1 MANVLN
7 YSLEA
12 AARTRRSPDVRVVAA
27 RKDDAP
33 AILLPSENVVSAS
46 FTRRP
51 FLRAMTR
58 NPSCLRPPVDVAS
71 ITLPEVTS
79 EFI

>member
-46 FTRRP
+46 RPGGSDMMSATLRR
-51 FLRAMTR
+51 A
-58 NPSCLRPPVDVAS
+58 AAG
-71 ITLPEVTS
+71 
-79 EFI
+79 

>member
-1 MANVLN
+1 
-7 YSLEA
+7 
-12 AARTRRSPDVRVVAA
+12 
-27 RKDDAP
+27 
-33 AILLPSENVVSAS
+33 
-46 FTRRP
+46 
-51 FLRAMTR
+51 LRAMTR

>member
-27 RKDDAP
+27 AG
-33 AILLPSENVVSAS
+33 LLEAALIIVAFAS
-46 FTRRP
+46 
-51 FLRAMTR
+51 
-58 NPSCLRPPVDVAS
+58 PVGG
-71 ITLPEVTS
+71 
-79 EFI
+79 